1 MADAIRDALT
11 AVVVMG
17 ILMLG
22 ATVLVLAVV
31 GLVRFAQ
38 RKWFNG

>member
-1 MADAIRDALT
+1 MADAIHSALT

-17 ILMLG
+17 ILILG
-22 ATVLVLAVV
+22 ATVLVLAAV

-38 RKWFNG
+38 RRWFNG